1 MTYTWNSAELGDTSP
16 PASREI
22 AATDIAEYCGAAR
35 YENLV
40 YTNQPAARETGLP
53 GIVAPPAMVLA
64 FAPPRLSDLAGARGC
79 SLPPNLSQNPV
90 GITLRFQGI
99 LVSHGD
105 TITAQTRLT
114 AKEERDG
121 IRYLTFTITAHN
133 QDGHLVAEY
142 DVEYLWEGPESQL

>member
-1 MTYTWNSAELGDTSP
+1 MTYTWDAATLGDLSP
-16 PASREI
+16 PAAREI
-22 AATDIAEYCGAAR
+22 ADADIAEYCGAAR

-64 FAPPRLSDLAGARGC
+64 FAPPRLSDVAGARGC
-79 SLPPNLSQNPV
+79 SLPPNLPRNPV
-90 GITLRFQGI
+90 GITVRFQGI

-114 AKEERDG
+114 AKDERDG
-121 IRYLTFTITAHN
+121 SRYLTFTVSAHN
-133 QDGHLVAEY
+133 QNGDLVAEY
-142 DVEYLWEGPESQL
+142 DAEYLWEGTS